1 MADIIRG
8 QASEDVGMDAR
19 TLGVSTQG
27 NVTATENQR
36 TQKNANI
43 KLILNNKINQWG
55 EKDFWYDWMRRYYE
69 FFDMKSQKNIKLNNS
84 FGATLLTIKRKDLMT
99 GYDLDVQIINKS
111 QEDEMN
117 HKKLAAL
124 LAI

>member
-117 HKKLAAL
+117 QKKLAAL